1 MDYFT
6 YDSGELPFMGSNV
19 KEHLRQALR
28 MMLKPLVKLLIS
40 QGISHS
46 DFADAA
52 KDVYVEVAVRHF
64 EKDGRVNQSRTA
76 ILTGLTRKEVKNVI
90 DRALQSGARTR
101 NLSRPGRVLSGW
113 HSDPAYVGPYGVP
126 LEIPYET
133 AIEDG
138 PSFTSLVKAY
148 SGDMAPR
155 PMLKELVRIG
165 AVVEL
170 ENMTYK
176 AVRRDFEPE
185 ALSPQ
190 LVERLGRVGHYFF
203 STAAANIEKSGQ
215 GTGYFDRQVF
225 SEKGLSA
232 LSLEEFDTY
241 IKKRGQEFL
250 EELDNWF
257 VSKEKSDKDQLE
269 KKDTGLYMVH
279 YVVNEKDHQD
289 LRDLLVERGLEND
302 SPG

>member
-1 MDYFT
+1 M
-6 YDSGELPFMGSNV
+6 SANV

-28 MMLKPLVKLLIS
+28 LMMKPLVRLLIS

-46 DFADAA
+46 DFSDAA
-52 KDVYVEVAVRHF
+52 KDVYVEVAIRHF
-64 EKDGRVNQSRTA
+64 EKDGKINQSRTA

-90 DRALQSGARTR
+90 DRSIQSDGASRI
-101 NLSRPGRVLSGW
+101 LSRPGRVLSGW
-113 HSDPAYVGPYGVP
+113 HSDPVYVGPYGVP

-133 AIEDG
+133 SVDG
-138 PSFTSLVKAY
+138 APCFSNLVKTY

-155 PMLKELVRIG
+155 PMLKELVRVG
-165 AVVEL
+165 AVIEL
-170 ENMTYK
+170 ENNTYK

-185 ALSPQ
+185 ALSPE

-203 STAAANIEKSGQ
+203 STAAANIEKRGQ

-225 SEKGLSA
+225 SERGLSA
-232 LSLEEFDTY
+232 RSLAEFDTY

-257 VSKEKSDKDQLE
+257 VSKEKLDEEKSE

-279 YVVNEKDHQD
+279 YVVNEEDHQN
-289 LRDLLVERGLEND
+289 LRDLLVERGLENS
-302 SPG
+302 SPI